1 MIIKKLRLDRG
12 WSQEDLAETSGV
24 SVRTI
29 QRIENGGRASLET
42 LKCLAAVFE
51 TPVPALRKAET
62 MTDPDANKPEATAPV
77 ELQEPARPA
86 DGPAAPS
93 EAPSEA
99 PTDALSEEDRAAL
112 RYAKNLRRYDEERA
126 AEAAQKASSGAA
138 DEDEARIRAEVRRMR
153 GFYTQLIRYV
163 VIVGFLLVINLL
175 TSPGYI
181 WAVWPALG
189 LGIGLALHGWSVF
202 GGDVLLGEDWERR
215 EVMKRLERL
224 NRP

>member
-12 WSQEDLAETSGV
+12 WSQEDLAEISGV

-29 QRIENGGRASLET
+29 QRIEQGGRASLET

-51 TPVPALRKAET
+51 TPVPELRKAEK
-62 MTDPDANKPEATAPV
+62 MPDQTPEKPDTTAPV

-86 DGPAAPS
+86 AGMSD
-93 EAPSEA
+93 
-99 PTDALSEEDRAAL
+99 EDRAAL
-112 RYAKNLRRYDEERA
+112 RYAKNLRKYEEAPENARQTTA
-126 AEAAQKASSGAA
+126 DGVPA
-138 DEDEARIRAEVRRMR
+138 DEQQRIRAEVHRMR
-153 GFYTQLIRYV
+153 GFYTQLVRYV
-163 VIVGFLLVINLL
+163 VITGFLLVINLL
-175 TSPGYI
+175 TNPEYI

-189 LGIGLALHGWSVF
+189 MGIGLALHGWKVF

-224 NRP
+224 ECR

>member
-1 MIIKKLRLDRG
+1 MVIKKLRLDRG

-51 TPVPALRKAET
+51 TPVPELRKAEE
-62 MTDPDANKPEATAPV
+62 MTDQGTNKPETTAPV

-86 DGPAAPS
+86 VH
-93 EAPSEA
+93 
-99 PTDALSEEDRAAL
+99 TDALSQEDQAAL
-112 RYAKNLRRYDEERA
+112 RYAKNLRRYDDELA
-126 AEAAQKASSGAA
+126 AETARGEEG
-138 DEDEARIRAEVRRMR
+138 EDVARIRAEVRRMR
-153 GFYTQLIRYV
+153 SFYTQLIRYV

-189 LGIGLALHGWSVF
+189 MGIGLALHGWSVF
-202 GGDVLLGEDWERR
+202 GRDVLLGEDWERR

-224 NRP
+224 NRS

>member
-51 TPVPALRKAET
+51 TPVPELRRAEEMADQNDSNAQNDT
-62 MTDPDANKPEATAPV
+62 PGDTAPI
-77 ELQEPARPA
+77 ELQEPARPE
-86 DGPAAPS
+86 PA
-93 EAPSEA
+93 EAP
-99 PTDALSEEDRAAL
+99 LSEEDRAAL
-112 RYAKNLRRYDEERA
+112 RYVKHLRKYDEQLA
-126 AEAAQKASSGAA
+126 AEAAEAA
-138 DEDEARIRAEVRRMR
+138 RAPDNEDEERVRADVRRMR

-175 TSPGYI
+175 TSPSYI

-224 NRP
+224 NRR

>member
-51 TPVPALRKAET
+51 TPVPELRRAEDMIDQKT
-62 MTDPDANKPEATAPV
+62 SQTDTGKEETGKEDTAPV

-86 DGPAAPS
+86 PDVQ
-93 EAPSEA
+93 
-99 PTDALSEEDRAAL
+99 LSEEDRAAL
-112 RYAKNLRRYDEERA
+112 RYVRHLRKYDEQLV
-126 AEAAQKASSGAA
+126 AEAEQEKAGGEAS
-138 DEDEARIRAEVRRMR
+138 EDEARIRTEVRRMR

-189 LGIGLALHGWSVF
+189 MGIGLAIHGWSVF
-202 GGDVLLGEDWERR
+202 GNDRLLGDDWERR

-224 NRP
+224 NRANPRP

>member
-51 TPVPALRKAET
+51 TPVPELRRAEE
-62 MTDPDANKPEATAPV
+62 MADQNDSDDRNDAPDDTAPV

-86 DGPAAPS
+86 PA
-93 EAPSEA
+93 EAP
-99 PTDALSEEDRAAL
+99 LSEEDRAAL
-112 RYAKNLRRYDEERA
+112 RYIKHLRKYDDW
-126 AEAAQKASSGAA
+126 
-138 DEDEARIRAEVRRMR
+138 DEDWDGPDDFLDPETRIRRQVRRER
-153 GFYTQLIRYV
+153 HFWANLISYG
-163 VIVGFLLVINLL
+163 VIIAFLALVNLL
-175 TSPGYI
+175 TSPGYLWFL
-181 WAVWPALG
+181 WAALG
-189 LGIGLALHGWSVF
+189 WGIALVFHALDVF
-202 GGDVLLGEDWERR
+202 GPGRLRGEDWERR

-224 NRP
+224 NRG